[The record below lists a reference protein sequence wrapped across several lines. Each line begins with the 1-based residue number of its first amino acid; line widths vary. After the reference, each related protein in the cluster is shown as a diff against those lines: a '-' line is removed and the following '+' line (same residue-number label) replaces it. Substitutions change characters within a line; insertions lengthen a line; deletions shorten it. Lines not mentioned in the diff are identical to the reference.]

1 MSKFVK
7 DPSTQNLPTG
17 QCHFIKPDASHCKAF
32 AMKQTSYCYLH
43 NPDVAQERQAARVK
57 GGKERSRRASVLPAD
72 TPDRPLTTLSEV
84 DSLLVDMVNQVL
96 RGEIGTSQSHAVN
109 ALLGTLHKTRDLEN
123 IEHRLGKVE
132 STVAQKWT
140 NPMVA
145 LEPTAESTN
154 FEFVK
159 PEIVGGA

>member
-7 DPSTQNLPTG
+7 NQSTENSPAG
-17 QCHFIKPDASHCKAF
+17 QCHHIKPGGSHCKAF
-32 AMKQTSYCYLH
+32 AMKQSNYCFIHDPNL
-43 NPDVAQERQAARVK
+43 AQERKDARIK
-57 GGKERSRRASVLPAD
+57 GGKERSRKASVLPAD